1 MQNQSHQA
9 TRPWFPPVW
18 RSRRDGL
25 LMIGGDLSPEWI
37 LAAYRRGIFPW
48 PVTQGDV
55 EILAWFSPNPR
66 AVLELDNLHVHR
78 RLQRRLRRGEFEATF
93 DQAFYEVIEA
103 CAAPRD
109 YSCGTWITPRM
120 LDAYRK
126 MHDLGWAHS
135 IEVWQQGELVG
146 GLYGIALGGF
156 FGGESMF
163 HRRRDASKAA
173 VVFLVEHLRERRFQ
187 LFDVQQATSHL
198 SRMGARLIR
207 RDEFLQRLGQCL
219 ELPVSF

>member
-1 MQNQSHQA
+1 MQDQSHQA

-18 RSRRDGL
+18 KARRDGL
-25 LMIGGDLSPEWI
+25 LMIGGELSPEWL

-48 PVTQGDV
+48 PVTEEDV
-55 EILAWFSPNPR
+55 EILAWFSPHPR
-66 AVLELDNLHVHR
+66 AVLEFDNLHVHR

-103 CAAPRD
+103 CAAPRAQ
-109 YSCGTWITPRM
+109 SFGTWITPRM
-120 LDAYRK
+120 LGAYRK

-135 IEVWQQGELVG
+135 VEVWQQGELVG

-173 VVFLVEHLRERRFQ
+173 VVFLVEHLRERGGGSADPPRRISQ
-187 LFDVQQATSHL
+187 TV
-198 SRMGARLIR
+198 GAVPGTAGFILMH
-207 RDEFLQRLGQCL
+207 G
-219 ELPVSF
+219 